1 MFGNLFDI
9 HHGKPCKSISFTGE
23 NELKGASQ
31 PNTIVFSPF
40 TSVLSNEF

>member
-23 NELKGASQ
+23 NELKKLVSQ
-31 PNTIVFSPF
+31 IQLCSRH
-40 TSVLSNEF
+40 LRLY